1 MESGSLHAIISSP
14 TLVMSPPIPTKAS
27 AVSLAANHHH
37 RSASGA
43 PNAKRQRCS
52 DGSVAAD
59 ASPEK
64 AADLSRP
71 KSCFIMLEEDGD
83 DEITAADIAWCDDG
97 SYVEI
102 DTDALFALD
111 EEPSAKTRSAHDSE
125 QLSDE
130 LSQEHRGASNASH
143 ASHER
148 QGNGGS
154 GSSCES
160 GETLS
165 EKQNKS
171 GEEGSAK
178 RTSKEGRSKRKVK
191 VDWTPSLHRKFV
203 QAVEA
208 LGVERAIP
216 SRILELMGDAA
227 LTRHNIAS
235 HLQKYRSHRRH
246 LLAKEA
252 EAATLHARAPAHAP
266 PPDPSSWTPLR
277 RDGTA
282 WVPASVAS
290 SVLSPRSSSA
300 SAGASACAASA
311 IAAGS
316 SASGAASAA
325 GSASAAATSPVGI
338 PAAQTAVGIPPAHAG
353 AMAAGHAGIMSPR
366 GNVAVGFPPTFP
378 QSSAAHAGMPAHLAG
393 AGVGG
398 TASGMLP
405 GGGRVV
411 IGRPV
416 TGACG
421 PRSLLRVMP
430 SANGAPASAAT
441 AGTPGMSGTMLG
453 MPLHL
458 WGRSPARAEQA
469 NASARGWGSLQT
481 GVPAHGSAGG
491 AGGSGTVM
499 MGGAASSGA
508 WYGNGGIGGGAPT
521 GYHHHQG
528 YMHPHTQQ
536 AQQGYPMGM
545 HVDAWGRPMATMPQ
559 HQQQYPQQLQASP
572 YMSSSSYG
580 MPYHMSYPMPSPDA
594 AAASAAAASTSAAAG
609 PYPSAMLVYPGAA
622 AAAGAVGV
630 QHLQHQQHTQH
641 HAAAPFACSSPCSSL
656 GSLPGFPAASSST
669 ATTSHSARTCSDASP
684 AEATAAAAAA
694 APAPAAEAPAVAATA
709 AATAGAAGG
718 LAEAAAG
725 DSAAAAATAA
735 GGDDSSAGD
744 NKPDADAC
752 AGAASDAATKGEDCA
767 AGMQQQQQ
775 HQAKEEE
782 EEHQEQVQQ
791 VKQEQGVVEEEEE
804 DPEALF
810 ADSLFHDHD
819 DLSLLLHMPS
829 SPVHDPN
836 STTDALD
843 LLNHFPMDAA
853 LSHLMWTEG
862 YMGGSGTESD
872 DDEVAECKSLNPV
885 CLKPIAPPLP
895 TRPTPVL

>member
-14 TLVMSPPIPTKAS
+14 TLVMSPPIPTNAS

-252 EAATLHARAPAHAP
+252 EAATLHERAPAHAP

-316 SASGAASAA
+316 SASGAASGA
-325 GSASAAATSPVGI
+325 GSAAAAATSPVGI

-353 AMAAGHAGIMSPR
+353 AIAAGHAGIMSPR

-378 QSSAAHAGMPAHLAG
+378 QSSATHAGMPAHLGG

-398 TASGMLP
+398 TAPGILP

-499 MGGAASSGA
+499 MGGATSSGA
-508 WYGNGGIGGGAPT
+508 WYGNGGMGGGAPA

-528 YMHPHTQQ
+528 YMHPQAQQ

-572 YMSSSSYG
+572 YMSSSSSYG
-580 MPYHMSYPMPSPDA
+580 MPYHMSYPMPTPDATAAA
-594 AAASAAAASTSAAAG
+594 AAASASAAAG
-609 PYPSAMLVYPGAA
+609 PYSSAMLVYPGAA
-622 AAAGAVGV
+622 AAGAVVG
-630 QHLQHQQHTQH
+630 QHQQHQQQHNQQH

-684 AEATAAAAAA
+684 AAPAAAAAAA
-694 APAPAAEAPAVAATA
+694 APAPAAEAPAVAASA
-709 AATAGAAGG
+709 AAAAGAAEG

-752 AGAASDAATKGEDCA
+752 AGAASDAATKGEACA
-767 AGMQQQQQ
+767 AGMQQQQ
-775 HQAKEEE
+775 AKEEE
-782 EEHQEQVQQ
+782 QEQQEQVQQ

-843 LLNHFPMDAA
+843 LLNHFPSST
-853 LSHLMWTEG
+853 LCGLKGTC
-862 YMGGSGTESD
+862 MGGSGTESD

-885 CLKPIAPPLP
+885 CLKPIAPPPP

>member
-1 MESGSLHAIISSP
+1 
-14 TLVMSPPIPTKAS
+14 MSPPIPTKAS

-37 RSASGA
+37 RSASGV

-52 DGSVAAD
+52 DGSVAAE

-64 AADLSRP
+64 AADMSRP

-97 SYVEI
+97 SCVEI

-130 LSQEHRGASNASH
+130 LSQEHRG

-290 SVLSPRSSSA
+290 SVLSPR
-300 SAGASACAASA
+300 
-311 IAAGS
+311 
-316 SASGAASAA
+316 
-325 GSASAAATSPVGI
+325 T
-338 PAAQTAVGIPPAHAG
+338 AQTAVGIPPAHAG

-378 QSSAAHAGMPAHLAG
+378 QSSAAHAGMPAQLAG

-398 TASGMLP
+398 TVPGMLP

-458 WGRSPARAEQA
+458 WGRSPPRAEQA

-499 MGGAASSGA
+499 MGGTPSSAA
-508 WYGNGGIGGGAPT
+508 WYGNGCMGGGAPT
-521 GYHHHQG
+521 GYHHHHG
-528 YMHPHTQQ
+528 FMHPQPQQAQQ

-545 HVDAWGRPMATMPQ
+545 HVDAWGRPMATLPQ
-559 HQQQYPQQLQASP
+559 QQQYPQQLQASP
-572 YMSSSSYG
+572 YMSSSSSYG

-594 AAASAAAASTSAAAG
+594 AAAAAASTPAAAASTPAAAG
-609 PYPSAMLVYPGAA
+609 PYSSAMLVYPGAA
-622 AAAGAVGV
+622 AVGG
-630 QHLQHQQHTQH
+630 QHPQHNQH
-641 HAAAPFACSSPCSSL
+641 HTAAPFACSSPCSSL

-684 AEATAAAAAA
+684 AAA
-694 APAPAAEAPAVAATA
+694 APPPAAEAPAVTVTA
-709 AATAGAAGG
+709 AAAAVAGG

-725 DSAAAAATAA
+725 DLPAAAAAATAA

-767 AGMQQQQQ
+767 AGMQQQQ
-775 HQAKEEE
+775 AKEEE
-782 EEHQEQVQQ
+782 EEQQEQVQQ
-791 VKQEQGVVEEEEE
+791 VKQEQGVVEEQEE

-843 LLNHFPMDAA
+843 LLNHFPSSAADAGAAMGLGSRSGTGMGMVGMGMSMGMGVGMGMGMSIDAA

-872 DDEVAECKSLNPV
+872 DDEVAECKSVNPD
-885 CLKPIAPPLP
+885 CLKPIAPPPP
-895 TRPTPVL
+895 TQPTPVL